1 MERRT
6 AGAVAQIA
14 PEPIAAESAHFVSAA
29 SLRLRS
35 DWFNRMRWIAAV
47 GMVAVS
53 LLAVEFGGVALP
65 LLPILLAAAAL
76 LAMNTTYTLRN
87 RRVPAADIRAEL
99 LVVKLQMVLD
109 LLLLT
114 VLLGFSGGI
123 ENPFHF
129 IYIIHVLLAGLL
141 FKGSEIRRMSLL
153 AGLLF
158 TAEVLGEA
166 TGLVPHH
173 HLSSGPEM
181 SRDWRFVASGLAAF
195 WLVLVACVYLSASI
209 MRHNRAIKDD
219 LVVRQQQLM
228 AADKAKID
236 FFRYVSHEVKTPVV
250 TAQSAVEAV
259 LAVAGADMAEK
270 PRDLL
275 RRTVERLRQATE
287 IVQGLSDLTRG
298 PLHQGQDVRD
308 VNLNRVVAALLDGQ
322 QSLIESRG
330 LRVEARLPAEDVL
343 LRASETMVEKVLG
356 NLVSN
361 AVRYNRDGG
370 RLIVEMHDLGD
381 AVRVSV
387 TDEGIGIRPED
398 LGRIFDEFYRTPE
411 AKAASTLGTGLGLPI
426 VKRFIEQM
434 GGEIAVA
441 SEPGRGST
449 FTATLRRA

>member
-6 AGAVAQIA
+6 AGAA
-14 PEPIAAESAHFVSAA
+14 EPIAPESAHFVSAA
-29 SLRLRS
+29 SLRVRS
-35 DWFNRMRWIAAV
+35 DWFNRMRWSAASGLV
-47 GMVAVS
+47 LVS

-65 LLPILLAAAAL
+65 MGAILATVGLLLVLNAV
-76 LAMNTTYTLRN
+76 YTLRN
-87 RRVPAADIRAEL
+87 RRVPAVDIRAEL

-114 VLLGFSGGI
+114 VLMSFSGGI
-123 ENPFHF
+123 ENPFHN
-129 IYIIHVLLAGLL
+129 IYIIHVLMAGLL
-141 FKGSEIRRMSLL
+141 FKGVEIRRMALL

-166 TGLVPHH
+166 FGLVPHH

-181 SRDWRFVASGLAAF
+181 SGDWRFVSSGLAAF
-195 WLVLVACVYLSASI
+195 WLVLVGCAYLSASI
-209 MRHNRAIKDD
+209 MRHNRTIKDE
-219 LVVRQQQLM
+219 LVVRQGQLV

-308 VNLNRVVAALLDGQ
+308 VNLNRVVAAQLDAQ
-322 QSLIESRG
+322 QTLIESRG
-330 LRVEARLPAEDVL
+330 LQVEARLPAEDVL
-343 LRASETMVEKVLG
+343 LRASETMVEKILG
-356 NLVSN
+356 NLISN

-370 RLIVEMHDLGD
+370 RLVVELRDQGD
-381 AVRVSV
+381 AVSVAV
-387 TDEGIGIRPED
+387 TDEGIGIKTED

-411 AKAASTLGTGLGLPI
+411 AKAASSLGTGLGLPI
-426 VKRFIEQM
+426 VKRFLEQM
-434 GGEIAVA
+434 GGAIAVE

-449 FTATLRRA
+449 FTATLRRT

>member
-1 MERRT
+1 MERRA
-6 AGAVAQIA
+6 AGAA
-14 PEPIAAESAHFVSAA
+14 EPIAPESAHFVSAA
-29 SLRLRS
+29 SLRVRS
-35 DWFNRMRWIAAV
+35 DWFNRMRWSAACGLV
-47 GMVAVS
+47 LIS
-53 LLAVEFGGVALP
+53 LLAVRFGGVTLP
-65 LLPILLAAAAL
+65 MKAVLATVGLLLAL
-76 LAMNTTYTLRN
+76 NTAYTLRN
-87 RRVPAADIRAEL
+87 RRVRAVDIRAEL
-99 LVVKLQMVLD
+99 RVVKVQMVLD

-114 VLLGFSGGI
+114 VLMSFSGGI
-123 ENPFHF
+123 ENPFHTV
-129 IYIIHVLLAGLL
+129 YIIHVLMAGLL
-141 FKGSEIRRMSLL
+141 FKGVEIRRMALL

-166 TGLVPHH
+166 LGLVPHH

-181 SRDWRFVASGLAAF
+181 SRDWRFVSSGLAAF
-195 WLVLVACVYLSASI
+195 WLVLVGCAYLSASI
-209 MRHNRAIKDD
+209 MRHNRTIKDE
-219 LVVRQQQLM
+219 LVVRQSQLVE
-228 AADKAKID
+228 ADKAKID
-236 FFRYVSHEVKTPVV
+236 FFRYVSHEVKTPVI

-308 VNLNRVVAALLDGQ
+308 VNLNRVIASLLDGQ
-322 QSLIESRG
+322 QSLIESRR

-356 NLVSN
+356 NLISN
-361 AVRYNRDGG
+361 AVRYNQDGG
-370 RLIVEMHDLGD
+370 RLIVELRDRGD
-381 AVRVSV
+381 DVRVAV

-411 AKAASTLGTGLGLPI
+411 AKAASSLGTGLGLPI

-434 GGEIAVA
+434 GGEIAVE

-449 FTATLRRA
+449 FTATLRRT

>member
-1 MERRT
+1 MERRA
-6 AGAVAQIA
+6 AGAA
-14 PEPIAAESAHFVSAA
+14 EPIAPESAHFVSAA
-29 SLRLRS
+29 SLRVRS
-35 DWFNRMRWIAAV
+35 DWFNRMRWSAAL
-47 GMVAVS
+47 GVAVVS

-65 LLPILLAAAAL
+65 LLPILLTAAAL
-76 LAMNTTYTLRN
+76 AALNATYTLRN
-87 RRVPAADIRAEL
+87 RRVPAVDIRSEL

-114 VLLGFSGGI
+114 VLLSFSGGI

-141 FKGSEIRRMSLL
+141 FKGSEIRRMALL

-166 TGLVPHH
+166 LGVIPHH

-181 SRDWRFVASGLAAF
+181 SHDWRFVSSGLAAF
-195 WLVLVACVYLSASI
+195 WLVLVGCAYLSASI
-209 MRHNRAIKDD
+209 MRHNRTIKDE
-219 LVVRQQQLM
+219 LVVRQRQLVE
-228 AADKAKID
+228 ADKAKID

-308 VNLNRVVAALLDGQ
+308 VNLNRVIAALLDGQ

-343 LRASETMVEKVLG
+343 LRASETMVEKVLA
-356 NLVSN
+356 NLISN
-361 AVRYNRDGG
+361 AVRYNHDGG
-370 RLIVEMHDLGD
+370 RLIVELRDLGD
-381 AVRVSV
+381 AVRVAV

-411 AKAASTLGTGLGLPI
+411 AKAASSLGTGLGLPI

-434 GGEIAVA
+434 GGEIAVE

-449 FTATLRRA
+449 FTATLRRS

>member
-1 MERRT
+1 MERRA
-6 AGAVAQIA
+6 AGAA
-14 PEPIAAESAHFVSAA
+14 EPIAPESAHFVSAA
-29 SLRLRS
+29 SLRVRS
-35 DWFNRMRWIAAV
+35 DWFNRMRWSAASGLV
-47 GMVAVS
+47 LIS
-53 LLAVEFGGVALP
+53 LLAVEFGGIALP
-65 LLPILLAAAAL
+65 MAAILATVGLLLAL
-76 LAMNTTYTLRN
+76 NTAYTLRN
-87 RRVPAADIRAEL
+87 RRVPAVDIRAEL

-114 VLLGFSGGI
+114 VLLSFSGGI

-141 FKGSEIRRMSLL
+141 FKGSEIRRMALL

-166 TGLVPHH
+166 FGLVPHH

-181 SRDWRFVASGLAAF
+181 SQDWRFVSSGLAAF
-195 WLVLVACVYLSASI
+195 WLVLVGCAYLSASI
-209 MRHNRAIKDD
+209 MRHNRTIKDE
-219 LVVRQQQLM
+219 LVVRQDQLVE
-228 AADKAKID
+228 ADKAKID

-308 VNLNRVVAALLDGQ
+308 VNLNRIVAALLDGQ
-322 QSLIESRG
+322 QSLIESRE

-356 NLVSN
+356 NLISN

-370 RLIVEMHDLGD
+370 RLIVELRDLGD
-381 AVRVSV
+381 AVRVAV

-411 AKAASTLGTGLGLPI
+411 AKAASSLGTGLGLPI

-434 GGEIAVA
+434 GGEIAVE

-449 FTATLRRA
+449 FTATLRRT